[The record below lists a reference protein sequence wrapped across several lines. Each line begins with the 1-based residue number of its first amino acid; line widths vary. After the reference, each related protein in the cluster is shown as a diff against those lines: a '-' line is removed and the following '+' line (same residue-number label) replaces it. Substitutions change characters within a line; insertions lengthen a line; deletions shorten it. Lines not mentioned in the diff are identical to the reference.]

1 MRSARTALVILAA
14 GMSLTASACSSDT
27 ATATITVGAAAS
39 LTDVLTEIGA
49 DFTRDTG
56 IDISF
61 SFAASSAIAEQI
73 RGGAPI
79 DAFASAGTTSM
90 TPLITEQLVT
100 DVTDFATNTL
110 AIAVP
115 AGNPGAV
122 TGPGDLGRV
131 SLVICQ
137 EQAPCG
143 VAAAA
148 LFERAGLTVSPV
160 SLEPDV
166 RSVLGKVIADEA
178 DAGIVYATDV
188 IDRDGIESVPIP
200 ADVNV
205 ATTYQAAVVADS
217 DQAEAAARFVA
228 YLRGSQAQ
236 EALRAAG
243 FAVVP

>member
-1 MRSARTALVILAA
+1 
-14 GMSLTASACSSDT
+14 MSLTASACSSDA

-79 DAFASAGTTSM
+79 DAFASAGPTSM
-90 TPLITEQLVT
+90 APLIAEQLVT
-100 DVTDFATNTL
+100 DVADFATNTL

-122 TGPGDLGRV
+122 TGPGDLSRV

-148 LFERAGLTVSPV
+148 LIERAGLTVSPV

-217 DQAEAAARFVA
+217 DSPQAAARFVA
-228 YLRGSQAQ
+228 YLRGPQAQ

-243 FAVVP
+243 FGVAL